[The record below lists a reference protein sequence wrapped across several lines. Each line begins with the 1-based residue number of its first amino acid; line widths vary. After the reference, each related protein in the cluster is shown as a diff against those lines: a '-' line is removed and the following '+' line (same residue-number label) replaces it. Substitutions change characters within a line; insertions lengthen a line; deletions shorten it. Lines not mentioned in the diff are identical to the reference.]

1 MFLFLLLILVL
12 IYLFIY
18 KNISENFDNTCIH
31 SFNNRL
37 NFSLKSDNIKE
48 IFNAYGSTFDTRF
61 SQINT
66 MMLNDLSNNEVI
78 NEILY
83 DLSGELIDPMNIK
96 DFNYFNSKDC
106 NLTYIS
112 NN

>member
-12 IYLFIY
+12 IYLLIY

-37 NFSLKSDNIKE
+37 NFSLKSDKIKD
-48 IFNAYGSTFDTRF
+48 IFDTSGSTYGNRFDK
-61 SQINT
+61 IKV
-66 MMLNDLSNNEVI
+66 MMINDLSNNEVI

-83 DLSGELIDPMNIK
+83 DSSGDLIDPMNIR

-106 NLTYIS
+106 ELTYL
-112 NN
+112 

>member
-12 IYLFIY
+12 IYLLIY

-37 NFSLKSDNIKE
+37 NFSLKSDKIKE
-48 IFNAYGSTFDTRF
+48 IFNTTSSSDRFD
-61 SQINT
+61 QIHG
-66 MMLNDLSNNEVI
+66 MMINDLSNNEVI

-83 DLSGELIDPMNIK
+83 DSSGDLIDPMNIR

-106 NLTYIS
+106 ELTYL
-112 NN
+112 

>member
-12 IYLFIY
+12 IYLLIY

-37 NFSLKSDNIKE
+37 NFSLKSDKIKE
-48 IFNAYGSTFDTRF
+48 IFNTTTSSSDRFD
-61 SQINT
+61 QIHG

-83 DLSGELIDPMNIK
+83 DSSGDLIDPMNIR

-106 NLTYIS
+106 ELTYL
-112 NN
+112 